1 MKNSSSVKATQPV
14 KTLELLFKIF
24 FGIFNASLLLVAY
37 IGLLP
42 FLGTVLIADAFAGQV
57 PLDFFVPFVGLV
69 GVPTACSVVGVMPKQ
84 RRAISLFQLFY
95 GVEAPLLVLC
105 AVRFFW
111 LRDLTPG
118 TTLLLLT
125 ALAGIVIYAH
135 WLLHSR
141 NVAPLAV
148 DSEARTTASEDR
160 KTLVQGTAQGASL
173 AVAGLHLVGFSLLLL
188 LAFYVTAIVAFYL
201 LPFIVFAVPALP
213 ILLIYALILLPITVL
228 FVGLF
233 TASVGVAWVYL
244 QGWWQIWQSFSRRR
258 VWATALTVGVVAGW
272 LALFFSLHQ
281 SPQLGAF
288 ELLASP
294 VETPQARQELLQKQD
309 LIRRGLVNAYLAP
322 YRYPYHNGRYIF
334 DLYRYSLNLPE
345 SVAQTIQAWYD
356 ALLTPFTYVGDPNV
370 DADKAS
376 ALYSQFFDTPIL
388 RGEQSA
394 IENAIESTFDRNG
407 AKAGLNDINAR
418 RVWLAEQQLT
428 VTPQGDWADVELYEI
443 YDNQTYDQQ
452 EILYYF
458 SLPESAVMTGLWL
471 GDTADHS
478 KRFPFVVATRG
489 AAQQVYNQ
497 EVNRRQDPALLEQ
510 VGPRQYRLRAFPI
523 PPVGQGKM
531 HLWMTYK
538 VLQQDGGWAMPELHE
553 RRNLFWTD
561 QTKRTVNGK
570 LVNGKSVAAVDQ
582 WISNAPNA
590 PKTQPV
596 AHQISLDWGG
606 HILAQP
612 FAASDYQLP
621 RGKRFA
627 IVLDGSYSMNA
638 HQSQLQDT
646 FQWLQAQVLTQ
657 NTADLYLTTAAPATP
672 ERLDNLKQF
681 NPRDAVFYGTLQP
694 SDMLQQFLQ
703 LRGDTNYDAVLLL
716 TDPGSYEL
724 ATDRPVPLTFSDPLW
739 LVHLGELQFAYD
751 DATLQAIQDSGGG
764 VSTEVQEVMQ
774 RIGTTPTLGDGT
786 TRLNI
791 IDGYAWY
798 LTKTP
803 TVTAQVINDFEPI
816 AARQWVTHLSR
827 YVKPDQLQE
836 LDTIHAVTQEYG
848 IVSPYSSMLVLVNDE
863 QRQALK
869 QAEQAKDRFNREI
882 EDQALPQPTDAL
894 AVSATPEPAEWLL
907 LLVVLGFTGWSHQ
920 RQKRINSMRE

>member
-1 MKNSSSVKATQPV
+1 MKNSSSIEPRKPV
-14 KTLELLFKIF
+14 KTLELLFNIF
-24 FGIFNASLLLVAY
+24 FGIFNVSLLLIAY

-42 FLGTVLIADAFAGQV
+42 FLGTALVADALAGQV
-57 PLDFFVPFVGLV
+57 PLDFFIPFVGLV
-69 GVPTACSVVGVMPKQ
+69 GVPTTCSVVSVLPRQ

-125 ALAGIVIYAH
+125 ALAGIVIYTH

-141 NVAPLAV
+141 NAALVV
-148 DSEARTTASEDR
+148 DSKVRETPIQET
-160 KTLVQGTAQGASL
+160 SL
-173 AVAGLHLVGFSLLLL
+173 WLAGLHLVGLSLLLL
-188 LAFYVTAIVAFYL
+188 LALYTTAVIAFYL
-201 LPFIVFAVPALP
+201 PPFIVMAIPALP
-213 ILLIYALILLPITVL
+213 IMLIYALILLPITVL
-228 FVGLF
+228 LVGLF
-233 TASVGVAWVYL
+233 TAPIGVAWVCF
-244 QGWWQIWQSFSRRR
+244 QAWWQTWQLLSRRG
-258 VWATALTVGVVAGW
+258 VWSTALTVGTMAGW
-272 LALFFSLHQ
+272 LVLFFTLHQ

-294 VETPQARQELLQKQD
+294 TETPQARQELLQKQD

-322 YRYPYHNGRYIF
+322 YRYPRQDDRHIL
-334 DLYRYSLNLPE
+334 DLYRYSLKTPE
-345 SVAQTIQAWYD
+345 PVAQTIQSWYD
-356 ALLTPFTYVGDPNV
+356 TLLTPFTYAGNPTV

-388 RGEQSA
+388 RGEKSA

-407 AKAGLNDINAR
+407 AKAGLSDINER

-428 VTPQGDWADVELYEI
+428 VKPQGDWAEVELYEA

-452 EILYYF
+452 EILYFF

-471 GDTADHS
+471 GDTADRS
-478 KRFPFVVATRG
+478 QSFPFVVATRG

-523 PPVGQGKM
+523 PPIGQGKM
-531 HLWMTYK
+531 HLWMTYTVLQQDK
-538 VLQQDGGWAMPELHE
+538 VLQQDGGWALPDLHE
-553 RRNLFWTD
+553 RRNIFWTD

-570 LVNGKSVAAVDQ
+570 SVAATDQ
-582 WISNAPNA
+582 WFPKAPDA
-590 PKTQPV
+590 PKAQPV

-606 HILAQP
+606 HLLAQP
-612 FAASDYQLP
+612 FAASDYRLP
-621 RGKRFA
+621 QGQRFA
-627 IVLDGSYSMNA
+627 IVLDGSYSMNT
-638 HQSQLQDT
+638 HQSQIKDTFRWLQD
-646 FQWLQAQVLTQ
+646 QVLTQ
-657 NTADLYLTTAAPATP
+657 NSADLYLTTAAPATP
-672 ERLDNLKQF
+672 QRLDNLTQF
-681 NPRDAVFYGTLQP
+681 NLKDAVFYGTLQP

-703 LRGDTNYDAVLLL
+703 LRGNTNYDAVLLV

-724 ATDRPVPLTFSDPLW
+724 TADRPTALSLPAPLW
-739 LVHLGELQFAYD
+739 LVHLGGLQVAYD
-751 DATLQAIQDSGGG
+751 DATQQAIQDSGGG
-764 VSTEVQEVMQ
+764 VSTQVQEVMQ
-774 RIGTTPTLGDGT
+774 RIGTTPTLGNCT

-803 TVTAQVINDFEPI
+803 TAKAQVMDGFEPL

-836 LDTIHAVTQEYG
+836 LDTIHAVTKEYG

-869 QAEQAKDRFNREI
+869 QAEQAKDRFNREV
-882 EDQALPQPTDAL
+882 EDQQLPQPSDL
-894 AVSATPEPAEWLL
+894 LPVSATPEPAEWLL
-907 LLVVLGFTGWSHQ
+907 LLATLCLVGWLYQ
-920 RQKRINSMRE
+920 RQKQIGLVD